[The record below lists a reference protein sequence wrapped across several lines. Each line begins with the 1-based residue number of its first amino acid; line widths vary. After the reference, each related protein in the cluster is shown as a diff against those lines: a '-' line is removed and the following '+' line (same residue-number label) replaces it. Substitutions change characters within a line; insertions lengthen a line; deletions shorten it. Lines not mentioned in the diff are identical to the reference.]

1 MASGHGG
8 TDLASVLDGADGGPG
23 VPKTPTG
30 IRGLDEITGGGLPRG
45 RSTLVTGG
53 TGSGK
58 TLLGLQFL
66 VAGARDYGEP
76 GVLVTFEESAGKVS
90 ANVASLGFDLDG
102 LQRDGL
108 LVVHA
113 FQVDPAEIV
122 EAGEFDF
129 EPLFALLDDSIER
142 IGAKR
147 VMLDTIE
154 VLFGAFPSQAIVR
167 AELDRLFRRLEDR
180 AVTAIVTGERGD
192 NGLTRHGIEEYV
204 SDCVI
209 VLDHRMHEEISTR
222 YLRVVKYRGSA
233 HGTNEY
239 PFLISGHGFVVLPIT
254 SVALDYAASEDRI
267 STGVARLDHML
278 AGGLFRGST
287 VLVSGTAGTGKSTL
301 GAHLI
306 DAACARGEKAL
317 LVLFEESP
325 DQVIRNMRSVGLD
338 LRRWVEAGSLRIWA
352 ARPTVFG
359 LETHLAILA
368 GLIEE
373 FGPAV
378 AVLDGIASLTHGP
391 SGPEVTSML
400 ARQIDLLKG
409 AGITAMATTLAHEDE
424 SSTVGI
430 SSLVDAWLLLRNVE
444 SDGERN
450 RLLYVLKSRGT
461 AHSNQVREF
470 VLTDHGV
477 DLVDVYVGPAGVV
490 TGSARLVQEA
500 QELGAEQQR
509 GEELMRRRRELP
521 PGHRG
526 GRGPARRAAGRPG
539 RGTGR
544 ARADRGARTASGG
557 GRRGGPVGPG
567 RAALGRSGLVRRR
580 RAAMTGPRGADTGAG
595 ASAPPAGTWELR
607 LYVTG
612 RSPKS
617 VRAIENLQLACEQHL
632 AGQYHIEIVDLLE
645 NPRLAADDQIL
656 AVPTL
661 VRKLPPPIR
670 KIVGDLS
677 DTDRLLVGLQLR
689 SRRGKP
695 A

>member
-8 TDLASVLDGADGGPG
+8 TDLTSALAGADGGPSL
-23 VPKTPTG
+23 PKAPTG

-66 VAGARDYGEP
+66 VAGAREYGEP

-113 FQVDPAEIV
+113 FRVDPAEIV
-122 EAGEFDF
+122 ESGEFDF
-129 EPLFALLDDSIER
+129 EPLFALLDDTIER
-142 IGAKR
+142 LGAKR
-147 VMLDTIE
+147 VVLDTIE

-167 AELDRLFRRLEDR
+167 AELSRLFRRLEDR
-180 AVTAIVTGERGD
+180 AVTAIVTGEQGD
-192 NGLTRHGIEEYV
+192 NAHAFTRHGIEEYV

-209 VLDHRMHEEISTR
+209 VLSHRMQEEISTR
-222 YLRVVKYRGSA
+222 RLRIVKYRGSA

-254 SVALDYAASEDRI
+254 SLALDYGASEDRI

-278 AGGLFRGST
+278 AGGLFCGST
-287 VLVSGTAGTGKSTL
+287 VLVSGAAGTGKSTL

-306 DAACARGEKAL
+306 DAACARGERAL

-338 LRRWVEAGSLRIWA
+338 LGRWAEAGSLRMWA

-368 GLIEE
+368 QLIEE
-373 FGPAV
+373 LGPAV

-430 SSLVDAWLLLRNVE
+430 SSLVDTWLLLRNVE

-450 RLLYVLKSRGT
+450 RLLSVLKSRGS
-461 AHSNQVREF
+461 AHSNQAREF
-470 VLTDHGV
+470 VLTDHGAE
-477 DLVDVYVGPAGVV
+477 LVDVYVGPAGVL
-490 TGSARLVQEA
+490 TGSGRLVQEA
-500 QELGAEQQR
+500 QERDTELRRA
-509 GEELMRRRRELP
+509 EELMRRRREL
-521 PGHRG
+521 
-526 GRGPARRAAGRPG
+526 
-539 RGTGR
+539 
-544 ARADRGARTASGG
+544 
-557 GRRGGPVGPG
+557 RRG
-567 RAALGRSGLVRRR
+567 
-580 RAAMTGPRGADTGAG
+580 
-595 ASAPPAGTWELR
+595 
-607 LYVTG
+607 
-612 RSPKS
+612 
-617 VRAIENLQLACEQHL
+617 
-632 AGQYHIEIVDLLE
+632 IVE
-645 NPRLAADDQIL
+645 AEARLAVLQDDLAAERAELEQIEAREQRQAADAEAARSVL
-656 AVPTL
+656 AAQRWADPASQ
-661 VRKLPPPIR
+661 
-670 KIVGDLS
+670 GEG
-677 DTDRLLVGLQLR
+677 GLR
-689 SRRGKP
+689 
-695 A
+695 